1 MDIQKI
7 NEAMQGYVDNG
18 EMAGAALIIR
28 KNDEV
33 ILDAKWGFA
42 DIEKKIPIKDN
53 TIYRVASMTKCIT
66 AVAIMKLMEMGK
78 IKIDDPLSKYLPEFA
93 NMRVVEDKRYEFHE
107 GMSML
112 SLLPKLLFFNMKKVK
127 SVPAKREITIRDL
140 LSHASGLQQGVAGMM
155 AMMKHNVNDT
165 LEKRIKE
172 YSSYALDF
180 QPGEA
185 TGYSPCAAFDIL
197 GYLVGKLMDMPID
210 LAYKTLI
217 FDPLGMTDATFK
229 PNREQR
235 GRLARVYNRNNGR
248 LIDVTGTSKD
258 LEGIIRIKPDSDY
271 VAGCG
276 GLYCTLSDYDKFGR
290 MLARGG
296 DGFLRPES
304 VELMHT
310 EAQKKHL
317 EAEPGQVW
325 GLGVRIRQ
333 NDGVCTEGTYGWS
346 GAPGTHFFI
355 SPKDNI
361 QVVFATQR
369 MDLGGSGS
377 YISRKI
383 EELVF
388 S

>member
-7 NEAMQGYVDNG
+7 SEVMQGYVDNG

-28 KNDEV
+28 KNDDI
-33 ILDAKWGFA
+33 ILDGKWGFA

-93 NMRVVEDKRYEFHE
+93 NMRVVADKRYEFHE

-112 SLLPKLLFFNMKKVK
+112 SILPKLLFFNMKKVK

-235 GRLARVYNRNNGR
+235 GRVARVYNKNNGR
-248 LIDVTGTSKD
+248 LVDITGTPKD
-258 LEGIIRIKPDSDY
+258 IDGIMKTKMGSDY
-271 VAGCG
+271 VAGSA

-325 GLGVRIRQ
+325 GLGMRIRQ